1 MKKIALLLS
10 LCLLAIPASIF
21 AKVSVTVTELTD
33 APGVY
38 KMTFSSDQVYDAP
51 LPPDRIK
58 YATEYSLFIE
68 GDTYVNGEK
77 YMENYASQFYRLV
90 PDFNDNG
97 GIIIPSSYK
106 TSEGEVAIKK
116 IGDNA
121 FKELKRNN
129 NYSCLEFTISEG
141 IEEIGTAAFM
151 DTYIGDI
158 KLPASL
164 KKIGDDAFHASV
176 YSGTWDIILP
186 SSDITIGER
195 AFAGYRPNHI
205 RFGASSA
212 DGISASFFEDL
223 YHDDK
228 ESDSNYWL
236 YYNIVVPSSAVES
249 FAAKFPSLK
258 DKYLFACDFPFEDIY
273 VGKDNVASDPDA
285 TFIAYVKPYD
295 EATLSELYESHTNVV
310 EYSYHD
316 PETGW
321 GCAKGSYKGQWY
333 EGCEIYSEASQENDG
348 LYCNT
353 NGFQDLGESKYQLTA
368 TDLGSLDFQCAMV
381 LAYGSTDYETD
392 GYSGVFDEWWN
403 GIKPKHAKYDYHY
416 DSRYEKTGF
425 HLHEL
430 AHIQVH
436 IVDMTAETDIYLPKN
451 QVQAAEEQV
460 TVLWDNMPYGA
471 GVRYEI
477 VSQNA
482 PQNAEVNA
490 MPSNNPVYVNLLDAA
505 DGTIQAAADAPVG
518 STAVLKATLI
528 APTGKELV
536 SRNITIHVTD
546 VVNGGEGMPGDTTG
560 IETIEADENGEA
572 VYYNLNGMQISSDS
586 LTPGL
591 YIRRAG
597 NKTEKVFVK

>member
-10 LCLLAIPASIF
+10 LCLLTIPASIF

-38 KMTFSSDQVYDAP
+38 KMTVSTDHVYDGP
-51 LPPDRIK
+51 LPN
-58 YATEYSLFIE
+58 TEYSLFID

-77 YMENYASQFYRLV
+77 YMENYVSQFWQLDSDLYAK
-90 PDFNDNG
+90 G

-106 TSEGEVAIKK
+106 TAEGEVAIKK

-121 FKELKRNN
+121 FKGLTKDGLYRK
-129 NYSCLEFTISEG
+129 LIFTISEG
-141 IEEIGTAAFM
+141 IEEIGEAAFM
-151 DTYIGDI
+151 DTWIEDI

-164 KKIGDDAFHASV
+164 KKIGDDAFNGCKINSNSLV
-176 YSGTWDIILP
+176 IP

-195 AFAGYRPNHI
+195 AFADCHPDYI

-212 DGISASFFEDL
+212 DGISASCFEGL
-223 YHDDK
+223 NDDV
-228 ESDSNYWL
+228 EEFASNFT
-236 YYNIVVPSSAVES
+236 NIVVPSSAVES

-273 VGKDNVASDPDA
+273 VAKDNVASDPDA

-295 EATLSELYESHTNVV
+295 EATLSELYEKHINNV
-310 EYSYHD
+310 EGTDGPDEDGRLHS
-316 PETGW
+316 W
-321 GCAKGSYKGQWY
+321 GTLIGQWY
-333 EGCEIYSEASQENDG
+333 EGCVIYSEARYATGSYGGE
-348 LYCNT
+348 LYYNI
-353 NGFQDLGESKYQLTA
+353 NGFQDLGESKYQLTS
-368 TDLGSLDFQCAMV
+368 TDLGGFDFQCAMV
-381 LAYGSTDYETD
+381 LAEGKTKWYETARVGGGGD
-392 GYSGVFDEWWN
+392 FDFDWD
-403 GIKPKHAKYDYHY
+403 IKPKRDKGYVG
-416 DSRYEKTGF
+416 SRYKDNWFG
-425 HLHEL
+425 LHEL

-505 DGTIQAAADAPVG
+505 DGTIQADADAPVG

-560 IETIEADENGEA
+560 IETIEGDENGDA
-572 VYYNLNGMQISSDS
+572 VYYNLNGMQISSDN